1 MVSIEVTKCG
11 IQMKYKEMYFATS
24 NIDKFLEAE
33 DYLDCPITRIDPT
46 VHEIQSEDHFE
57 VIYAKAVEARKR
69 VTATFFIEDMAFY
82 IDGLKGRPG
91 TLVKFFVGPLGGGA
105 PVYDMIYKLNP
116 KNMGAF
122 ESTAIAYFHEE
133 AKEPVIFINTVRGE
147 LIKPAGT
154 RAFGFDRIFRAEG
167 TNKTYAEMTIKEKNQ
182 VSSRGKSLKELNYY
196 LNNKEL
202 EKTVCGTI

>member
-1 MVSIEVTKCG
+1 MESRRNIRG
-11 IQMKYKEMYFATS
+11 IMYFATS
-24 NIDKFLEAE
+24 NIDKFLEAKACLT
-33 DYLDCPITRIDPT
+33 YPITRIDPT

-57 VIYAKAVEARKR
+57 VIYAKAIEAREK
-69 VTATFFIEDMAFY
+69 VSDTFFIEDMAFY

-91 TLVKFFVGPLGGGA
+91 TLVKFFVEPLGGGA
-105 PVYDMIYKLNP
+105 PVYAMMYKLNP

-122 ESTAIAYFHEE
+122 ESTAIAYFEE
-133 AKEPVIFINTVRGE
+133 NAKEPVIFINTVRGK
-147 LIKPAGT
+147 LIEPAGT

-167 TNKTYAEMTIKEKNQ
+167 TIKTYAEMTVEEKNK
-182 VSSRGKSLKELNYY
+182 VSSRGKSLKELNNY